1 MEREKTQTKKQQRP
15 RPNLRGVLSFQ
26 PKMCYFQYP
35 EAICPSSR
43 SFPETEGKP
52 PEKKRK
58 KVKQKNRRKKNAGT
72 WRVQQ
77 GSGRWRVWLT
87 TSAPLSAGP
96 SGSRCKRHSNQCF
109 TFLSCLAFCCLFFL
123 GGLRLASP
131 HIRAN
136 STSLRPNSPFFFF
149 CFFPC
154 LFIRNKK
161 GGRHADSRRR

>member
-58 KVKQKNRRKKNAGT
+58 KVKQKNRRKKMRGRGGFNRAADDGGFGSLPLP
-72 WRVQQ
+72 RFQQ
-77 GSGRWRVWLT
+77 DLQVVDASVT
-87 TSAPLSAGP
+87 ATSALPFFLAWLFVVCFFWVACDWLRHTSVPTRPLSAP
-96 SGSRCKRHSNQCF
+96 I
-109 TFLSCLAFCCLFFL
+109 
-123 GGLRLASP
+123 RL
-131 HIRAN
+131 
-136 STSLRPNSPFFFF
+136 FFF